1 MAINFNY
8 PQTFETSVLISDT
21 FTPINGSPGSI
32 NPQLSLGLN
41 SQPISCALE
50 VRSTLGGL
58 LWPRMTTVQRLNL
71 NPGNALT
78 VYDTTLDQF
87 YGYAGGVWAAI
98 GTGGGG
104 GVSSVSGTAGQISVA
119 NPTTTPVISLTNTTV
134 VAGNYVNSSIS
145 VDAQGRITA
154 AASGGGPGGGT
165 VTSISQGA
173 NIVISPNPLT
183 TTGSVALA
191 TALTGITSAAIG
203 NFTIS
208 GNSIVDA
215 VNSGTVALQ
224 ATGTSTSLAISAA
237 GAGSSVTITSNSG
250 ITLTNTNG
258 DINLFSSNGHIISA
272 QKVEVR
278 SNSALQ
284 LNNAANSFSTS
295 LIAGSAIA
303 NTTYTLPT
311 AFPLQT
317 GQVMTST
324 TGGVMGWFSK
334 IIDIGSPN
342 NILFFGTGSGN
353 ATLTGTNNVGVGE
366 SVLSAL
372 TTGSNNFALSSQG
385 GKVLTTGSSN
395 LLCGFN
401 SGLALVSGSSNLF
414 FGTNAGSK
422 VVSSSNNLAFGTSAL
437 LNAVV
442 NTDCLAFGTLALAA
456 LSSGI
461 GAGNNNIALG
471 TSAAPLLQQGS
482 NNIFAGQNS
491 AAAAIS
497 ATESVVIGHGAFST
511 AGAFDNCTIVGN
523 DASFAASGTASQL
536 TFIGK
541 GCGTTTGSIFNSSA
555 IGYNAQVNASNN
567 VILGNAC
574 KVGIGTDTATY
585 TLHMFNVSNEC
596 SLGMVPTTNTPTIG
610 GTGFLLYSN
619 GNIPTFRNNGGIV
632 APAGTVTSVTGTAG
646 NISSTGGSTP
656 VIDLVSTAVTP
667 ASYNYSSITV
677 DAKGRLTAAS
687 NGAAPVLIAGST
699 MTGALI
705 LNANPTN
712 PLGAATK
719 QYVDAISAG
728 FTVKTPCTAGT
739 ISNLTATYS
748 NGAAG
753 VGATLTNSGA
763 QAAFSTDGVTP
774 AINSRVLVRSQS
786 TTFQNGI
793 YQLSTVGSGSTNWVL
808 TRTTDYDQAAEILP
822 GTFVIV
828 EQGTTLANTG
838 WIETATVTTIG
849 TDPILFSQFGG
860 GGGGAPTASKY
871 LLQVSDPSLPNAQSM
886 GALATGLVKNTTS
899 TGVQSIAVA
908 GTDFYSL
915 NNPTRLIDDALLNN
929 VFVGRS
935 AGNISVSAGDNC
947 AFGIQCGVS
956 MTTATQNSL
965 YGRSAGLNITTSNA
979 NSLYGYLA
987 GNTLTTNPGGNTF
1000 LGFQAGSGMIT
1011 SDSCTFVGLNCGIT
1025 QTTGTNITLLGH
1037 ASSMGADTLT
1047 NATAIGANSSIAV
1060 SNGLSLG
1067 NNCLV
1072 GINQASP
1079 TYTLHISNAQNQAVV
1094 YLANTLSN
1102 PSTPFGGGVIYVS
1115 NGQLVYRGSSGT
1127 ITVLAAA

>member
-8 PQTFETSVLISDT
+8 PQTFETSILISDT
-21 FTPINGSPGSI
+21 FTPANGSPGSI
-32 NPQLSLGLN
+32 NPQLSNGLN
-41 SQPISCALE
+41 GQPISSAIE
-50 VRSTLGGL
+50 IRSTLGGI
-58 LWPRMTTVQRLNL
+58 LWPRMTSVERLAL
-71 NPGNALT
+71 NPGNGLT

-87 YGYAGGVWAAI
+87 YAYAGGVWGAI
-98 GTGGGG
+98 GAGGGG
-104 GVSSVSGTAGQISVA
+104 GVTSVSGTATQIAVA
-119 NPTTTPVISLTNTTV
+119 NPTTTPVISLIPTAVTPGSYTN
-134 VAGNYVNSSIS
+134 ASIT
-145 VDAQGRITA
+145 VDALGRITA
-154 AASGGGPGGGT
+154 AANGGGPGGGT

-173 NIVISPNPLT
+173 NIVLTPNPLT

-208 GNSIVDA
+208 ADSIVDA
-215 VNSGTVALQ
+215 VNSGTVSLQ

-237 GAGSSVTITSNSG
+237 AAGSSVTITSNSG

-258 DINLFSSNGHIISA
+258 DINLNSTNGRIISA
-272 QKVEVR
+272 QRVEVR
-278 SNSALQ
+278 SNAGLQ
-284 LNNAANSFSTS
+284 LNNSGNTFSTS
-295 LIAGSAIA
+295 LISGAAVA
-303 NTTYTLPT
+303 NTTYTFPT
-311 AFPLQT
+311 ALPVQT

-334 IIDIGSPN
+334 IIDTGSPN
-342 NILFFGTGSGN
+342 NNLFFGTGSGN

-366 SVLSAL
+366 TVLAAL
-372 TTGSNNFALSSQG
+372 TTGSNNYALSSQG
-385 GKVLTTGSSN
+385 GKVITTGSSN
-395 LLCGFN
+395 ILAGFN
-401 SGLALVSGSSNLF
+401 AGLALTTGSSNLF

-442 NTDCLAFGTLALAA
+442 NTDCLAFGTSALAA

-491 AAAAIS
+491 AAAAITAS
-497 ATESVVIGHGAFST
+497 ESIVIGHTAFAT

-523 DASFAASGTASQL
+523 DASFAPSGTASQL

-541 GCGTTTGSIFNSSA
+541 GCGTTTASLFNSTA
-555 IGYNAQVNASNN
+555 IGYNTQVNASNN
-567 VILGNAC
+567 VILGTGA
-574 KVGIGTDTATY
+574 KVGIGTDIATY

-596 SLGMVPTTNTPTIG
+596 SIGMVNTTNIPSISG
-610 GTGFLLYSN
+610 AGFLLYST
-619 GNIPTFRNNGGIV
+619 GSVPTFRNASGVI

-667 ASYNYSSITV
+667 ASYTYSSITV
-677 DAKGRLTAAS
+677 DQKGRITSAS
-687 NGAAPVLIAGST
+687 NGAAPVLISGST
-699 MTGALI
+699 MSGALI
-705 LNANPTN
+705 LNANPVN

-728 FTVKTPCTAGT
+728 FTVKTPCIAGT
-739 ISNLTATYS
+739 ISNLTATYN

-753 VGATLTNSGA
+753 VGATLTNAGA

-774 AINSRVLVRSQS
+774 AINSRILVRSQS

-793 YQLSTVGSGSTNWVL
+793 YSLTTVGSGATNWVL
-808 TRTTDYDQAAEILP
+808 TRTTDYDEAAEILP

-838 WIETATVTTIG
+838 WIETATVTTVG

-860 GGGGAPTASKY
+860 GGGGAPSAAKY
-871 LLQVSDPSLPNAQSM
+871 LVQVSDPSLPNAQSM

-908 GTDFYSL
+908 GTDYYSL
-915 NNPTRLIDDALLNN
+915 NNPTRLIDDVALNN

-935 AGNISVSAGDNC
+935 AGNTSVSAGDNC
-947 AFGIQCGVS
+947 AFGIQSGAS
-956 MTTATQNSL
+956 MTSATQNTL
-965 YGRSAGLNITTSNA
+965 YGRAAGSNITSAAA
-979 NSLYGYLA
+979 NTCIGFLA

-1011 SDSCTFVGLNCGIT
+1011 SDSCTFVGINSGIT

-1047 NATAIGANSSIAV
+1047 NATAIGASSSIAV

-1072 GINQASP
+1072 GINQSSP

-1102 PSTPFGGGVIYVS
+1102 PGTPVGGGVIYVS
-1115 NGQLVYRGSSGT
+1115 NGQLLYRGSSGT